1 MSFDWTSTGIYT
13 ALLTTYFIV
22 FIKFFLK
29 FYRVYTTTLQILT
42 MAKVEGSGN
51 VTFEV
56 LLFAYNV
63 AREEDEDSNQTSY
76 INHNGLEGPEE
87 L

>member
-1 MSFDWTSTGIYT
+1 
-13 ALLTTYFIV
+13 
-22 FIKFFLK
+22 
-29 FYRVYTTTLQILT
+29 

-87 L
+87 LQ